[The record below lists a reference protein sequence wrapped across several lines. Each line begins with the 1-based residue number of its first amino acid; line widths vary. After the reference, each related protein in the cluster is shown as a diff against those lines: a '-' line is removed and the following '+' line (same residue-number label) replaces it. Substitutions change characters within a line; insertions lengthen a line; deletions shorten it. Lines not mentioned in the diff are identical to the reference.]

1 MGQLLERCG
10 VFYAGGHNFTRIFQ
24 APWGDRALLHLKDG
38 ESPQLKPE
46 GKLEFLTES
55 EDSQ

>member
-10 VFYAGGHNFTRIFQ
+10 VFYAGGHNFTWIFQ

-46 GKLEFLTES
+46 GKLDFLTES